1 MNKNKISYTYI
12 TDFSSLSR
20 EAEHLLNEKSIAVDL
35 ESDSLFHYT
44 EKVCLMQIST
54 AKKNLLVD
62 PLAIKNLSPLETVF
76 SNRSI
81 RKILHGSDYDIRSL
95 HRDFG
100 IEVSSLFDTQLAARI
115 LGAAE
120 TGLASLLK
128 EHFNVELEKKYQKKD
143 WSRRP
148 LPDDMLVYGVYDTC
162 YLIPLGRILERRL
175 IEKGR
180 YSLFEEECELLT
192 RVRFAPASEDPL
204 FMKFKGINKF
214 TPRELAILEAVL
226 NIRENIAMEKD
237 RPPFKVL
244 SNDQILN
251 IVREK
256 PKTLNGLKKLTEGQR
271 KKMGRAILGGIGAA
285 LKIPETEL
293 PRYPKPESKS
303 VEHDYNRNIKLLK
316 KWRNEAAEKFDLEP
330 PLLCTNAQ
338 IQLLFQASPE
348 NVSRL
353 RKLGILKKWQIKLC
367 GREICRLFREISPSS
382 R

>member
-1 MNKNKISYTYI
+1 MDI
-12 TDFSSLSR
+12 SSLSR
-20 EAEHLLNEKSIAVDL
+20 EAEHLLKEKAIAVDL
-35 ESDSLFHYT
+35 ESDSLFNYT

-54 AKKNLLVD
+54 AKRNLLID
-62 PLAIKNLSPLETVF
+62 PLAIKDLSPLEAVF
-76 SNRSI
+76 SNRGI

-120 TGLASLLK
+120 TGLASLIK

-148 LPDDMLVYGVYDTC
+148 LPDDMLIYGVYDTC
-162 YLIPLGRILERRL
+162 YLIPLGRILEKRL

-180 YSLFEEECELLT
+180 YSWFEEECELLT
-192 RVRFAPASEDPL
+192 GVRFAPASEDPL
-204 FMKFKGINKF
+204 FMKFKGANKLN
-214 TPRELAILEAVL
+214 PGELAILDAVL

-251 IVREK
+251 IVQEK
-256 PKTLNGLKKLTEGQR
+256 PKTLNGLKKLTERQR
-271 KKMGRAILGGIGAA
+271 KKMGKVILGGIEAA

-293 PRYPKPESKS
+293 PGYPKPESKP

-316 KWRNEAAEKFDLEP
+316 EWRKRTAEKFALDP
-330 PLLCTNAQ
+330 PILCTNAQ
-338 IQLLFQASPE
+338 IQLLVQACPE
-348 NVSRL
+348 SVSSL
-353 RKLGILKKWQIKLC
+353 RKLGILKKWQINLY
-367 GREICRLFREISPSS
+367 GREVCRIFRERSPFSH
-382 R
+382 